1 MLDVQSIVTVKNDGF
16 KLKQGF
22 QLAIQQNDGTIV
34 QGSNIENEL
43 FKLNVNT
50 IIEDIANKMVE
61 LG

>member
-43 FKLNVNT
+43 FKLIVNT